1 MESRALWPCNFEVN
15 TENSSR
21 KLFSFVVELIP
32 IAPPRRASLHIRRF
46 RSFTRINISKKGKRG
61 RGVLGRREEEENHFS
76 SWNGKQF
83 HLRLPLYR
91 YANRYYGRWLRNY
104 NYRTARNVVPFSRVA
119 RSHAIFCF
127 VDTFSRGPWTS
138 SIRCLDTFISFQN
151 FSKRIT
157 HIYVYSQGCFRNVS
171 RIERRFSFL
180 FLEMRFVFD
189 NSIVQASSKYSS
201 YLLAVTIGGNLDEPR
216 LSKPVFHWTVPAYR
230 SRYNCSKANIRD

>member
-1 MESRALWPCNFEVN
+1 MESRALCPCNFEVN

-32 IAPPRRASLHIRRF
+32 IAPPRRGSLHIRRF

-127 VDTFSRGPWTS
+127 VDTF
-138 SIRCLDTFISFQN
+138 F
-151 FSKRIT
+151 KRSMNLLNKVSW
-157 HIYVYSQGCFRNVS
+157 HVYF
-171 RIERRFSFL
+171 
-180 FLEMRFVFD
+180 
-189 NSIVQASSKYSS
+189 
-201 YLLAVTIGGNLDEPR
+201 
-216 LSKPVFHWTVPAYR
+216 LSKLLQKDNTYICIFARLFQKCFKNRT
-230 SRYNCSKANIRD
+230 